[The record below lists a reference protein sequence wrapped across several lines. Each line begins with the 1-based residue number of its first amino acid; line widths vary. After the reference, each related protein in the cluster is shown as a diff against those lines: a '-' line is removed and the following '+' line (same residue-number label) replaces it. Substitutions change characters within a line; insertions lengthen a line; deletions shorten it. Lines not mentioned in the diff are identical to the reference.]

1 MEFKKHVFPTLT
13 KPGPILLFDF
23 QVVDSALL
31 SKRTRVSFIVE
42 LLSRVAEFLAIAG
55 LGELWFGF
63 WTFPLATGFCLF
75 RNGLWWTWMAFVLAM
90 LNLETCVES
99 ETFEVERKICKKKKK
114 KKFNLLHITNTRA
127 FSLSPAQLSAAQLP
141 YKALLHSVSDS

>member
-1 MEFKKHVFPTLT
+1 MRSSRYSAKVGVYVRHCKVEFKKHVFPTLT

-23 QVVDSALL
+23 QVVDSVLL

-63 WTFPLATGFCLF
+63 
-75 RNGLWWTWMAFVLAM
+75 
-90 LNLETCVES
+90 
-99 ETFEVERKICKKKKK
+99 
-114 KKFNLLHITNTRA
+114 
-127 FSLSPAQLSAAQLP
+127 
-141 YKALLHSVSDS
+141 